1 MTYSKPGFDSE
12 VSFFV
17 FHVFDIIYDIAFLF
31 VVTGKTNEER
41 EPQRTRLN
49 KSKTGV
55 YIIAAILSGK

>member
-1 MTYSKPGFDSE
+1 MSIFA
-12 VSFFV
+12 FR
-17 FHVFDIIYDIAFLF
+17 VFDIIYDIAFLF

-41 EPQRTRLN
+41 ELQRTRLN